1 MLQLV
6 LELVKGF
13 LHRPTPDQL
22 PGLPRVETVVQRRAR
37 EVGPGESSDHIFFP
51 SRQSFQHPFCRF
63 GVRLH
68 ARSGR
73 ATRDE
78 AEEISDRIV
87 PDIRKGSDEAP
98 HVAKRR
104 QFPSPFTGCPV
115 RLALKVD
122 EQELAVR
129 TAPEHLGQ
137 VQIGVDDAFHAA
149 HACLE
154 APQCLLDLRAKVE
167 EVSSGLTG
175 RFRECRFVPASELAE
190 SPQSRSEGSSG
201 RLERVAEILL
211 RERLGVPRSRM
222 TVDEGLMQGGRG
234 PAEV

>member
-104 QFPSPFTGCPV
+104 QFPSPFTGCRSGPPSKSMNKSSPSQP
-115 RLALKVD
+115 RPGTLAQGK
-122 EQELAVR
+122 
-129 TAPEHLGQ
+129 
-137 VQIGVDDAFHAA
+137 
-149 HACLE
+149 LE
-154 APQCLLDLRAKVE
+154 W
-167 EVSSGLTG
+167 
-175 RFRECRFVPASELAE
+175 
-190 SPQSRSEGSSG
+190 
-201 RLERVAEILL
+201 
-211 RERLGVPRSRM
+211 M
-222 TVDEGLMQGGRG
+222 T
-234 PAEV
+234 